1 LDHDEAQAIAARPD
15 VQMLVTRLAQV
26 SARTALARNELRPR
40 LDLRVEGAKDIG
52 EGGPMGYVRRPAEAI
67 VGLRFTMPLEQR
79 VAKGRIAEAAAEGDA
94 LTQRQRLLE
103 QQLSVEIANL
113 KTQVTGSDQL
123 AQLATEESALSAR
136 MADAERRR
144 FGLGASDFLLVNLRE
159 EAAADARLRQVEA
172 HYRQAAARA
181 ELAASLVDRQQ
192 LGLGAN

>member
-1 LDHDEAQAIAARPD
+1 
-15 VQMLVTRLAQV
+15 
-26 SARTALARNELRPR
+26 
-40 LDLRVEGAKDIG
+40 
-52 EGGPMGYVRRPAEAI
+52 
-67 VGLRFTMPLEQR
+67 
-79 VAKGRIAEAAAEGDA
+79 
-94 LTQRQRLLE
+94 
-103 QQLSVEIANL
+103 LSVEIANL